1 MSEKISLDSS
11 EFESE
16 KQNLVFMPS
25 GIIEHAFF
33 RTLCIRSEYG
43 ER

>member
-1 MSEKISLDSS
+1 M
-11 EFESE
+11 
-16 KQNLVFMPS
+16 NLKVKNKTLFFMPS